1 MNDEER
7 LIREMILQLKLGG
20 LDLDYFRQ
28 KFKTDIRA
36 RFSPALE
43 KLRAAADLD
52 VTEDR
57 VRVTRQGLLRI
68 DELLHEFYLPQHQAA
83 RYT

>member
-7 LIREMILQLKLGG
+7 LVREMILQLKLGG
-20 LDLDYFRQ
+20 LDPDYFQQ

-36 RFSPALE
+36 RFATALE